1 MKRLA
6 VLSSYYFAAI
16 CFWSIISFL
25 YVAIFYPIE
34 SLFLPVDLSVVETS
48 HGVIESSA
56 SAMELIL
63 LLPEIIV
70 TGVAQIFGVHLGFS
84 SLLHSAVDFGD
95 SLNFLTCEVLILL
108 IGLASLYLW
117 QFLLRY
123 SAKKEARGN

>member
-16 CFWSIISFL
+16 CFWSIISFI

-34 SLFLPVDLSVVETS
+34 ALFLPLDLSLVEAS

-70 TGVAQIFGVHLGFS
+70 TGLAQMFEVHLGFYS
-84 SLLHSAVDFGD
+84 MLHSAVDFAD
-95 SLNFLTCEVLILL
+95 SLNFLTCEVLILM
-108 IGLASLYLW
+108 IGLSSLYLW
-117 QFLLRY
+117 QTLLRY
-123 SAKKEARGN
+123 SQKKSQR